1 MWRRGEDMGM
11 DQTTHSVDSS
21 HRPGQHTP
29 GMDDETQI
37 PAMAADAKPGGVM
50 DTGPDGVV

>member
-1 MWRRGEDMGM
+1 M

-21 HRPGQHTP
+21 YRPGQHTS
-29 GMDDETQI
+29 GLDDETPV
-37 PAMAADAKPGGVM
+37 PAMAADTKPNGVM